1 MAAHAFAKED
11 IEILTNNI
19 LNNRASIIQKLYDE
33 HIEIDPNLLYSNY
46 RSQLQPSKNENTS
59 ATEQAQIDDDPL
71 RFDDF
76 QQIYNEMDEIDKKL
90 PDLPKTQEFK
100 EPKGLRRYNSKHD
113 IVDKTMMSS
122 MTNLTMIKR
131 ATAPMAAPLPPPPP
145 PPPELEPSIEL
156 TTEQLIEF
164 NALKQHLKSQLDAC
178 KLNNCDDDPFGL
190 ADTGRK
196 ISDSFDRLQ
205 MFFDEIIPLAAMNGI
220 RTEIKT
226 EADDRPSV
234 WNTLDTQWIQSLRK
248 LSEVKLTT

>member
-1 MAAHAFAKED
+1 MAALTFAKED

-19 LNNRASIIQKLYDE
+19 LDNRASIIQKLYDE

-46 RSQLQPSKNENTS
+46 RSQLQPSKNES
-59 ATEQAQIDDDPL
+59 EQAHDDNDPL
-71 RFDDF
+71 SFDDF
-76 QQIYNEMDEIDKKL
+76 QRIYNEMDEIDKKL
-90 PDLPKTQEFK
+90 SDLPKTQEFK

-131 ATAPMAAPLPPPPP
+131 ATAPMAAPLLLPPPPP
-145 PPPELEPSIEL
+145 PPKLEPSIEL
-156 TTEQLIEF
+156 TTEHLIEF

-178 KLNNCDDDPFGL
+178 KLNHCDDDPFGL

-196 ISDSFDRLQ
+196 ISESFERLQ
-205 MFFDEIIPLAAMNGI
+205 KFFDEIIPLAAANGI

-226 EADDRPSV
+226 EADDGPSV

-248 LSEVKLTT
+248 LSEVELTT